1 MAPIKCPECGR
12 EISDKAAS
20 CPNCGCPVEKSGQ
33 EKKIIVT
40 FDEAFDSNLIS
51 KINPGAAK
59 KAKMMIGAN
68 ESVLFASNLNIS
80 TIPVRGK
87 LSDSFFGGKKVSG
100 VFVITDKRVLF
111 VQSVVGTG
119 DTKQI
124 RKEDIA
130 SIDTK
135 TSLMNCPVRIKGL
148 TEMFV
153 IDCNKNVQTK
163 IMNALNNM

>member
-1 MAPIKCPECGR
+1 MALINCPECGK

-20 CPNCGCPVEKSGQ
+20 CPNCGCPIKKTDQEEKR
-33 EKKIIVT
+33 IVT
-40 FDEAFDSNLIS
+40 FDEAFDSNFIS

-80 TIPVRGK
+80 TIPVSGK

-100 VFVITDKRVLF
+100 VFIITDKRVLF
-111 VQSVVGTG
+111 VQSTLGIG

-124 RKEDIA
+124 LKENIT
-130 SIDTK
+130 SVDTK
-135 TSLMNCPVRIKGL
+135 ASLMNCPVRIKGL

-153 IDCNKNVQTK
+153 IDCNKSIQTK

>member
-1 MAPIKCPECGR
+1 MALINCPECGK

-20 CPNCGCPVEKSGQ
+20 CPNCGCPIEKR
-33 EKKIIVT
+33 EKDDKKIVT
-40 FDEAFDSNLIS
+40 FDEAFDSNFIS

-59 KAKMMIGAN
+59 KARSMIGAN
-68 ESVLFASNLNIS
+68 ESVLFASNLNIAS
-80 TIPVRGK
+80 LPVNGK
-87 LSDSFFGGKKVSG
+87 LNDSFFGGKKVSG
-100 VFVITDKRVLF
+100 VFAITDKRVLF

-119 DTKQI
+119 DAKQI
-124 RKEDIA
+124 RKEDIS

-153 IDCNKNVQTK
+153 IDCNKDTQSK
-163 IMNALNNM
+163 IIEALNGM

>member
-1 MAPIKCPECGR
+1 MALIKCPECGKD
-12 EISDKAAS
+12 ISDKAAS
-20 CPNCGCPVEKSGQ
+20 CPNCGCPIEKRQ
-33 EKKIIVT
+33 EERRIVT

-59 KAKMMIGAN
+59 KAKMMIGPN

-80 TIPVRGK
+80 TIPVSGK

-100 VFVITDKRVLF
+100 VFIITDKRVLF
-111 VQSVVGTG
+111 VQSTLGIG

-124 RKEDIA
+124 LKENIT
-130 SIDTK
+130 SVDTK
-135 TSLMNCPVRIKGL
+135 ASLMNCPVRIKGL

-153 IDCNKNVQTK
+153 VDCNKNVQSK